1 MTNRTQT
8 ITSLLSVAMAATLFG
23 AFVTTQVQRPE
34 TAQAGS
40 AESQGARA
48 NGGAQP
54 GIGLDTFRD
63 IAKRDNSG
71 VVNINTEKVVRR
83 QNPLRE
89 FFGEEGADRLFPQAG
104 PRGQS
109 PRQTQTNLG
118 SGFVIDKAGYIL
130 TNRHVVDGADEI
142 NVTFP
147 GGGKTYEAKLIG
159 KDARTDVALL
169 KIEPKE
175 ELHPLDLGNSDD
187 IEVGEWVMAVGN
199 PFGLGGNSVT
209 VGVVSY
215 KGRDIPSSLVRG
227 TSLEM
232 IQTDAAINPGN
243 SGGPLINVKG
253 EVIGINTMIVTG
265 GQQQSAGVGFSV
277 PINIAKEILPQ
288 LREKGKVV
296 RGWLGLTIEPNR
308 EDLAKTLGMKEATGA
323 VVTQVGEGSPAEKAG
338 LQAEDVVVMA
348 DGRKI
353 GDNSD
358 LSQYIASRAPGT
370 TVNLNV
376 FRHGAEKK
384 FSVVLG
390 TFKDTTDEEPGPEAV
405 KGRLGMT
412 LQDLTPRVAEQFELP
427 RGTKGPIVTDVEA
440 GEPAEKANIR
450 PGDVVVSVNG
460 TAVASVAEFEKQIE
474 LARKEGA
481 ARLRVLSGGQTY
493 RIVVLKLS

>member
-1 MTNRTQT
+1 
-8 ITSLLSVAMAATLFG
+8 
-23 AFVTTQVQRPE
+23 
-34 TAQAGS
+34 
-40 AESQGARA
+40 
-48 NGGAQP
+48 
-54 GIGLDTFRD
+54 
-63 IAKRDNSG
+63 
-71 VVNINTEKVVRR
+71 
-83 QNPLRE
+83 
-89 FFGEEGADRLFPQAG
+89 
-104 PRGQS
+104 
-109 PRQTQTNLG
+109 
-118 SGFVIDKAGYIL
+118 
-130 TNRHVVDGADEI
+130 
-142 NVTFP
+142 
-147 GGGKTYEAKLIG
+147 
-159 KDARTDVALL
+159 
-169 KIEPKE
+169 
-175 ELHPLDLGNSDD
+175 
-187 IEVGEWVMAVGN
+187 
-199 PFGLGGNSVT
+199 
-209 VGVVSY
+209 
-215 KGRDIPSSLVRG
+215 
-227 TSLEM
+227 
-232 IQTDAAINPGN
+232 
-243 SGGPLINVKG
+243 
-253 EVIGINTMIVTG
+253 
-265 GQQQSAGVGFSV
+265 
-277 PINIAKEILPQ
+277 
-288 LREKGKVV
+288 
-296 RGWLGLTIEPNR
+296 
-308 EDLAKTLGMKEATGA
+308 